1 MIVPKLRFS
10 EFKDEWIESKI
21 GENFNVTSGTT
32 PLRSE
37 QSYFANPSIYWV
49 KTTDLN
55 NGIIKSTEE
64 KISEIALAK
73 TSLKILP
80 KNTVFV
86 AMYGGFNQ
94 IGRTGLLSV
103 EATCNQ
109 ALSAIYPNENFNPY
123 FVLTYLNHKV
133 DDWKN
138 FAASSRKDPNITKND
153 VLSFPI
159 IYPNLE
165 EQTKIAEFLSAVD
178 DKISQLSRQ
187 LELLNQYKKGVMQKI
202 FSQEIR
208 FKNDNG
214 EDFGVW
220 KTKFIKDL
228 RLYISDG
235 NYGELYPTSSQFVK
249 QGIAFIRANNI
260 KHLKIVDDDMRF
272 IDRELHK
279 ILTSGHLK
287 EDDILVTTRG
297 DIGTLAI
304 VENNYVGANINAQI
318 CLLRVIDTN
327 QIYARY
333 LLYFLAS
340 SFGQKQFKELET
352 GTALKQLPKKNLDKI
367 LVNLPCIEE
376 QKKIA
381 EFLTAIDERIDHTTA
396 QLPYTKQWKKGLL
409 QQMFV

>member
-1 MIVPKLRFS
+1 MIAPKLRFS
-10 EFKDEWIESKI
+10 EFKDEWNENRI

-37 QSYFANPSIYWV
+37 KSYFADPSIYWV

-64 KISEIALAK
+64 KISKIALAK

-94 IGRTGLLSV
+94 IGRTGILSV

-159 IYPNLE
+159 IYPTLT
-165 EQTKIAEFLSAVD
+165 EQTKIAEFLSTVD

-214 EDFGVW
+214 EDFGEWEEKNIGSELVEFREKVPYTTSIPIYSSSREGLKPQRDYFDNRELQNFGEYGVVPESYFTYRHMSDDATFKFNINNEGHSIAVSKEYPVFTTSEKLNSRFLLYKLNESTDFKKFAREQKKGGTRTRLYFNTLKNW
-220 KTKFIKDL
+220 KT
-228 RLYISDG
+228 
-235 NYGELYPTSSQFVK
+235 ELPSIQ
-249 QGIAFIRANNI
+249 
-260 KHLKIVDDDMRF
+260 
-272 IDRELHK
+272 
-279 ILTSGHLK
+279 
-287 EDDILVTTRG
+287 
-297 DIGTLAI
+297 
-304 VENNYVGANINAQI
+304 
-318 CLLRVIDTN
+318 
-327 QIYARY
+327 
-333 LLYFLAS
+333 
-340 SFGQKQFKELET
+340 
-352 GTALKQLPKKNLDKI
+352 
-367 LVNLPCIEE
+367 E

-381 EFLTAIDERIDHTTA
+381 GFLSAIDEQIDHTTA
-396 QLPYTKQWKKGLL
+396 QLTHTKQWKKGLL

>member
-64 KISEIALAK
+64 KISKIALAK

-94 IGRTGLLSV
+94 IGRTGILSV

-159 IYPNLE
+159 IYPTLT
-165 EQTKIAEFLSAVD
+165 EQTKIAEFLSTVD
-178 DKISQLSRQ
+178 NKISQLSRQ
-187 LELLNQYKKGVMQKI
+187 LELLKQYKKGVMQKI

-214 EDFGVW
+214 EDFGEW
-220 KTKFIKDL
+220 GYL
-228 RLYISDG
+228 QL
-235 NYGELYPTSSQFVK
+235 GELIEESKAVSKKQDEFDVLTSSRRGLIK
-249 QGIAFIRANNI
+249 QSEYFEGSR
-260 KHLKIVDDDMRF
+260 L
-272 IDRELHK
+272 IDRDNVGFNIIKPHEITYRSRSDDGLFYFNFNNLGITGIISTYYPVFSFK
-279 ILTSGHLK
+279 NSNNKFVTEYLNFNKADFSKYAVGTSQ
-287 EDDILVTTRG
+287 LV
-297 DIGTLAI
+297 LSL
-304 VENNYVGANINAQI
+304 NA
-318 CLLRVIDTN
+318 LRTVKLRIP
-327 QIYARY
+327 
-333 LLYFLAS
+333 S
-340 SFGQKQFKELET
+340 K
-352 GTALKQLPKKNLDKI
+352 P
-367 LVNLPCIEE
+367 E
-376 QKKIA
+376 QEKIA

-396 QLPYTKQWKKGLL
+396 QLTHTKQWKKGLL

>member
-1 MIVPKLRFS
+1 
-10 EFKDEWIESKI
+10 
-21 GENFNVTSGTT
+21 
-32 PLRSE
+32 
-37 QSYFANPSIYWV
+37 V

-64 KISEIALAK
+64 KISKIALAK

-94 IGRTGLLSV
+94 IGRTGILSV

-159 IYPNLE
+159 IYPTLT
-165 EQTKIAEFLSAVD
+165 EQTKIAEFLSTVD
-178 DKISQLSRQ
+178 NKISQLSRQ
-187 LELLNQYKKGVMQKI
+187 LELLKQYKKGVMQKI

-214 EDFGVW
+214 EDFGEW
-220 KTKFIKDL
+220 GYL
-228 RLYISDG
+228 QL
-235 NYGELYPTSSQFVK
+235 GELIEESKAVSKKQDEFDVLTSSRRGLIK
-249 QGIAFIRANNI
+249 QSEYFEGSR
-260 KHLKIVDDDMRF
+260 L
-272 IDRELHK
+272 IDRDNVGFNIIKPHEITYRSRSDDGLFYFNFNNLGITGIISTYYPVFSFK
-279 ILTSGHLK
+279 NSNNKFVTEYLNFNKADFSKYAVGTSQ
-287 EDDILVTTRG
+287 LV
-297 DIGTLAI
+297 LSL
-304 VENNYVGANINAQI
+304 NA
-318 CLLRVIDTN
+318 LRTVKLRIP
-327 QIYARY
+327 
-333 LLYFLAS
+333 S
-340 SFGQKQFKELET
+340 K
-352 GTALKQLPKKNLDKI
+352 P
-367 LVNLPCIEE
+367 E
-376 QKKIA
+376 QEKIA
-381 EFLTAIDERIDHTTA
+381 EFLTAIDERIYHTTA
-396 QLPYTKQWKKGLL
+396 QLTQTKQWKKGLL